1 MDQQAMNA
9 DHTTSAAPRREVAPG
24 PAAATVDTSDIPPS
38 KLAPPSKL
46 TSSDILRSLV
56 ADKLALVAMSFLIL
70 VIGSAIF
77 APLVAPRDPG
87 AQSLRLRNKPPG
99 TPALQAQAPPYWL
112 GADALGRDV
121 LSRLIYGARISLI
134 VSFATVA
141 FSGTV
146 GVALGLLSGYYR
158 GWVDD
163 LIMRVVDLQMSLP
176 SLLLALFVLFVLG
189 PGVINVVLVLTV
201 TRWMVFARVTRSLV
215 LSLRDS
221 AYIEAAQ
228 AIGCSDRRVI
238 LRHVLPNLVSPIMVL
253 ATLEIATMMLTMA
266 SLDFLGMGIQPPDS
280 SWGLMLAEG
289 REYITA
295 AWWQVTFPG
304 IAILL
309 TALGFNLIAAWVR
322 AITDPVQS
330 WRWVQRR
337 NRPIRA
343 AGTA

>member
-1 MDQQAMNA
+1 
-9 DHTTSAAPRREVAPG
+9 V
-24 PAAATVDTSDIPPS
+24 
-38 KLAPPSKL
+38 
-46 TSSDILRSLV
+46 
-56 ADKLALVAMSFLIL
+56 IL
-70 VIGSAIF
+70 VIVSAIF

-87 AQSLRLRNKPPG
+87 AQALRLRNSPPG
-99 TPALQAQAPPYWL
+99 TPAVQANAPRYWL

-121 LSRLIYGARISLI
+121 LSRLIYGARISLA
-134 VSFATVA
+134 VGVATVA

-189 PGVINVVLVLTV
+189 PGVINVILVLTV

-228 AIGCSDRRVI
+228 TIGCSDRRII
-238 LRHVLPNLVSPIMVL
+238 LRHLLPNLLSPITVL

-330 WRWVQRR
+330 WRWIQRR
-337 NRPIRA
+337 NRPNRA
-343 AGTA
+343 ISTA